1 MAVAARLQIILW
13 LFLCQYLTFVLAYP
27 TTAPAHQLVPRG
39 RPHVIVKN
47 STCGIEVLDPITRT
61 LIAQGPATDGSGSN
75 FSPPALIWVGF
86 CFGVGVP
93 LALAGIR
100 GWRLTTGAGVGL
112 AGAVCCKSSIPFPF
126 LDSYSVP
133 RSAWAAFI
141 NSVDSTGV
149 SDILLTVIVLAFFF
163 LGFILGVFNFARLG
177 GLALLAIT
185 GGLAFGMRIVL
196 LRDGLLLNGDSLF
209 ALNWVIIAVFG
220 GVSGLALIWLQRA
233 VIVSDIYCI

>member
-1 MAVAARLQIILW
+1 M
-13 LFLCQYLTFVLAYP
+13 
-27 TTAPAHQLVPRG
+27 
-39 RPHVIVKN
+39 
-47 STCGIEVLDPITRT
+47 
-61 LIAQGPATDGSGSN
+61 
-75 FSPPALIWVGF
+75 
-86 CFGVGVP
+86 
-93 LALAGIR
+93 
-100 GWRLTTGAGVGL
+100 
-112 AGAVCCKSSIPFPF
+112 
-126 LDSYSVP
+126 
-133 RSAWAAFI
+133 
-141 NSVDSTGV
+141 
-149 SDILLTVIVLAFFF
+149 SDILLTVIVLVFFF